1 MVSLPAGQRGR
12 PFFFCREK
20 ALVSCGHLRYFIGG
34 DRVEPLSFRD
44 GGMYSPVVTVFYVC
58 FAFSGTRGTN
68 AYISCQGLTFLP
80 GCRTFFVRS
89 NRTLFINICNY
100 ISYEALLGWRAR
112 LDLFLGIEK

>member
-68 AYISCQGLTFLP
+68 AYISCQGLTFLQNCGIVSMDSRAP
-80 GCRTFFVRS
+80 GRTS
-89 NRTLFINICNY
+89 
-100 ISYEALLGWRAR
+100 LLA
-112 LDLFLGIEK
+112 